1 MKLKEQLFRFRSFW
15 IFPLLAVLLL
25 YTTFSGETPTRWI
38 DLVWLFPLGLL
49 LWSLLEYGLHRFVFH
64 IHFNVGN
71 PRLREVLNASHLS
84 HHAAPRDPGKLL
96 VDPLYGFA
104 ISTILFGL
112 LFLVF
117 GDAART
123 VGTLVGIW
131 AGFLYYEVVH
141 YRVHMAA
148 SASGLLA
155 WQRRAHF
162 YHHFSNRDRCFGV
175 TTPLWD
181 YVFRTE
187 LPRPRR

>member
-1 MKLKEQLFRFRSFW
+1 MKEQLFRFRSFW
-15 IFPLLAVLLL
+15 IFPLLAILLL
-25 YTTFSGETPTRWI
+25 VVTFGGETSTRWM
-38 DLVWLFPLGLL
+38 DLAWLFPLGLL

-64 IHFNVGN
+64 IRFSVRDPG
-71 PRLREVLNASHLS
+71 LREILNASHLS

-96 VDPLYGFA
+96 VDPLYGLA
-104 ISTILFGL
+104 ISAILFVL
-112 LFLVF
+112 LLLAF
-117 GDAART
+117 GDTTRA
-123 VGTLVGIW
+123 VGVLVGIW
-131 AGFLYYEVVH
+131 AGFLCYEVVH

-148 SASGLLA
+148 TASGLLA

-162 YHHFSNRDRCFGV
+162 YHHFSNRERCFGV